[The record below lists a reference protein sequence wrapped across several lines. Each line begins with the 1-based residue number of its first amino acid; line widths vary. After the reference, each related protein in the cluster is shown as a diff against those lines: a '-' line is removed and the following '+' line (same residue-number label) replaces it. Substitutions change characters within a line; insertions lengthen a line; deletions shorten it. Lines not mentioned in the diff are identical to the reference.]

1 MWARLRS
8 FWRNLWNRAAMERD
22 MADELA
28 FHLERRADD
37 LLRRRGVSLDDA
49 RRLARLEFGSVEK
62 YKDEARRTLGLG
74 ALDELRADLRY
85 AWRSYVHSKV
95 FTAAAV
101 ATLTLGIGA
110 TTAIFSLIDAV
121 MLRLLPVER
130 PAELASVLLQEP
142 GDQPEDG
149 FTYAIWEAIRDQQ
162 DVFSGVFAW
171 STPKAFDL
179 GHGGSV
185 QNVRGLMVS
194 GSYFATLGVPPAA
207 GRLIVDA
214 DDRRD
219 CVPLAVLS
227 YAFWQTRFGGSSS
240 ALGSIVSLNRQP
252 FQVIG
257 VSGPRFSGV
266 EVGRT
271 FDVAIPLCASAR
283 FDARNL
289 ASRSRWWLSIMGRV
303 KPGPTNAQV
312 RARLAVLS
320 EPIMRAAL
328 PDTSADGQQRFLRTK
343 LVAISSAAGP
353 SDLRLTFGRPL
364 SILMAVVALVLLI
377 ACANIAGLML
387 ARAAARSREI
397 AIRTALGASRARLVR
412 QLLTESILLS
422 LLGAGL
428 GVLFARWGTSLLVRN
443 LTTTRNPV
451 FVDLSLDWRVL
462 AFAAAMTVLT
472 GVLVGLLPAVRSTD
486 FAVSAVMKNQAA
498 AGGVRRVRFHAGKW
512 MVACQV
518 ALSLILLIGGGLLLR
533 TFVKLVRV
541 DLGFDASNVLVV
553 MAKPPWFA
561 ADIVKMSPE
570 ERTLA
575 HEEIARE
582 LRTLPGV
589 LSVARTFTT
598 PIGDDNYMTLVT
610 ADNPGALPGVT
621 GTGYFNFVA
630 PGYFAALRT
639 PIVAGRDF
647 DGRDTTTSP
656 AVAIVNE
663 TLARKYF
670 PGVGALGKRLRI
682 HQRPVPVEIVGLV
695 KDATYESVREVT
707 PPTVFM
713 PATQAPPSAA
723 AQELVLR
730 TSVPPDVII
739 PSVQRVVR
747 EVSPDIPLE
756 FQTLAQQVGD
766 DLVQERLL
774 ATLAGF
780 FGGLALL
787 LAMIGL
793 YGVLSNLVA
802 HRQMEFGVRMA
813 LGARP
818 GSILWLVMRDV
829 LLVLAA
835 GVTVGLAA
843 ALATARVL
851 RQLLFGLEPHD
862 PATIAIAIALLSAM
876 ATLAGYLPARRAARV
891 DPIIALR
898 SE

>member
-1 MWARLRS
+1 
-8 FWRNLWNRAAMERD
+8 MERD

-28 FHLERRADD
+28 FHLERRAED
-37 LLRRRGVSLDDA
+37 LMRQGRMSVEQA
-49 RRLARLEFGSVEK
+49 RRLARREFGSVEK
-62 YKDEARRTLGLG
+62 HKDEARRSVGLRP
-74 ALDELRADLRY
+74 LDELRADLRY
-85 AWRSYVHSKV
+85 AWRSYAHSKA

-101 ATLTLGIGA
+101 ATLALGIGV

-130 PAELASVLLQEP
+130 PQELVSVLSQEP
-142 GDQPEDG
+142 GEGPEDG
-149 FTYAIWEAIRDQQ
+149 FTNAIWEAVRDQQ

-179 GHGGSV
+179 EYGGLI
-185 QNVRGLMVS
+185 QDVRGLMVS
-194 GSYFATLGVPPAA
+194 GNYFGTLGVPPAA
-207 GRLIVDA
+207 GRLIADA
-214 DDRRD
+214 DDRRG
-219 CVPLAVLS
+219 CLPVAVLS
-227 YAFWQTRFGGSSS
+227 HAFWQTRFGGSGT
-240 ALGSIVSLNRQP
+240 ALGTIVSLNRQP
-252 FQVIG
+252 FEVIG
-257 VSGPRFSGV
+257 VSAPRFSGV
-266 EVGRT
+266 EVGKT

-289 ASRSRWWLSIMGRV
+289 DSRSRWWLSIMGRA
-303 KPGPTNAQV
+303 KPGLPTAQLG
-312 RARLAVLS
+312 ARLAVLS

-328 PDTSADGQQRFLRTK
+328 PDASISSQQRFLQTK

-353 SDLRLTFGRPL
+353 SGLRRTFGRPL
-364 SILMAVVALVLLI
+364 SILMAAVALVLLI
-377 ACANIAGLML
+377 GCANIAGLML

-422 LLGAGL
+422 WLGAGL
-428 GVLFARWGTSLLVRN
+428 GVLFARWGTSLLVSN
-443 LTTTRNPV
+443 LTTTRDPV
-451 FVDLSLDWRVL
+451 FLDLSLDWRVF
-462 AFAAAMTVLT
+462 AFAAAMALLT
-472 GVLVGLLPAVRSTD
+472 GVLVGVLPALRSTD

-498 AGGVRRVRFHAGKW
+498 AAGGERRVRFHAGKW
-512 MVACQV
+512 MVAGQV

-541 DLGFDASNVLVV
+541 DLGFDAGNVLVV
-553 MAKPPWFA
+553 LAKPPWFA

-570 ERTLA
+570 KRNLV
-575 HEEIARE
+575 HEEIARQ
-582 LRTLPGV
+582 LRLLPGV

-598 PIGDDNYMTLVT
+598 PIGDDNYMTGVT
-610 ADNPGALPGVT
+610 ADMPDAPPDAA

-630 PGYFAALRT
+630 PGYFTTLRT

-647 DGRDTTTSP
+647 DDRDTATGP
-656 AVAIVNE
+656 PVAIVNE

-670 PGVGALGKRLRI
+670 PGAGALGKRLRI
-682 HQRPVPVEIVGLV
+682 RQPPGPVEIVGVV
-695 KDATYESVREVT
+695 KDATYGSVREAA

-713 PATQAPPSAA
+713 PATQAPPSGA
-723 AQELVLR
+723 AQEFVLR
-730 TSVPPDVII
+730 TSVPPSVMI

-747 EVSPDIPLE
+747 EVNPEIPLE
-756 FQTLAQQVGD
+756 FQTLAQQVD
-766 DLVQERLL
+766 DNLVQERLL

-780 FGGLALL
+780 FGGLAML

-793 YGVLSNLVA
+793 YGVSSYLVA

-813 LGARP
+813 LGAGR
-818 GSILWLVMRDV
+818 GSILRLVMRDV
-829 LLVLAA
+829 LHVLAA

-862 PATIAIAIALLSAM
+862 PATIAMAVALLTAM
-876 ATLAGYLPARRAARV
+876 AALAGYLPARRATRV
-891 DPIIALR
+891 DPIVALR

>member
-1 MWARLRS
+1 
-8 FWRNLWNRAAMERD
+8 MEQD

-37 LLRRRGVSLDDA
+37 LSRRHGVSLEEA

-62 YKDEARRTLGLG
+62 HKDEARRTLGLRP
-74 ALDELRADLRY
+74 LDELRADLRY

-101 ATLTLGIGA
+101 ATLALGIGA

-130 PAELASVLLQEP
+130 PAELASVLGQRS
-142 GDQPEDG
+142 GQQPRDG
-149 FTYAIWEAIRDQQ
+149 FTYAIWEAFRDQQ

-171 STPKAFDL
+171 STPKTFEL
-179 GHGGSV
+179 GYGGSV
-185 QNVRGLMVS
+185 QDVRGLMVS
-194 GSYFATLGVPPAA
+194 GNYFGTLGVPPVA

-214 DDRRD
+214 DDRRG
-219 CVPLAVLS
+219 CVPVAVIS
-227 YAFWQTRFGGSSS
+227 YAFWQRQFGGAAT
-240 ALGSIVSLNRQP
+240 ALGSIVSLNRQS

-257 VSGPRFSGV
+257 VSAPRFSGV
-266 EVGRT
+266 EVGKT
-271 FDVAIPLCASAR
+271 FDLAIPLCASAR

-289 ASRSRWWLSIMGRV
+289 DSRSRWWLSIMGRV
-303 KPGPTNAQV
+303 KPGLTNAQV
-312 RARLAVLS
+312 GARLAVLS

-328 PDTSADGQQRFLRTK
+328 PRDFSASGQEQFLQTK
-343 LVAISSAAGP
+343 LVAISSATGP
-353 SDLRLTFGRPL
+353 SALRRTFGQPL

-422 LLGAGL
+422 LVGAGL

-443 LTTTRNPV
+443 LATARNPV

-462 AFAAAMTVLT
+462 AFVAALAVLT

-486 FAVSAVMKNQAA
+486 FAVSDVMKRQAA
-498 AGGVRRVRFHAGKW
+498 VAGGERRVRFHAGKW

-561 ADIVKMSPE
+561 ADMVKMSAE

-575 HEEIARE
+575 HEEIARQ

-598 PIGDDNYMTLVT
+598 PIGDDNYSTGVA
-610 ADNPGALPGVT
+610 ADIPGAAPDSG

-630 PGYFAALRT
+630 PGYFATLRT

-647 DGRDTTTSP
+647 DDRDTTTSA

-670 PGVGALGKRLRI
+670 PGESVLGRRLRI
-682 HQRPVPVEIVGLV
+682 HQQPEPVEIVGLV
-695 KDATYESVREVT
+695 KDATYAAVKDAML
-707 PPTVFM
+707 PTVFM
-713 PATQAPPSAA
+713 PATQAPPGGA
-723 AQELVLR
+723 AQEFVLR
-730 TSVPPDVII
+730 TSVPSEVII
-739 PSVQRVVR
+739 PSVQRIVR
-747 EVSPDIPLE
+747 DVNPEIPLA
-756 FQTLAQQVGD
+756 FQTLTQQVD
-766 DLVQERLL
+766 DNLVQERLL

-780 FGGLALL
+780 FGGLAML

-793 YGVLSNLVA
+793 YGVLSYLVT
-802 HRQMEFGVRMA
+802 HRQTEFGVRMA
-813 LGARP
+813 LGAGP
-818 GSILWLVMRDV
+818 ASILWLVMREV
-829 LLVLAA
+829 LLVLSA

-862 PATIAIAIALLSAM
+862 PTTIAIAIALLSAM
-876 ATLAGYLPARRAARV
+876 AALAGYLPARRATRV

-898 SE
+898 AE